1 MNVATRSLQ
10 DIAVGDSLPTLEK
23 KIYLPK
29 MMAYA
34 AATWDFARIHYDAAY
49 SRSQGLPGP
58 VVDGQM
64 LGAFLAQMVQQ
75 WAGPRSFLQSL
86 SFQNRG
92 MVHPGDTLTCGG
104 RVANVQRD
112 VENLLVECDLWLD
125 NQKGERVLGP
135 ASATVSIP
143 FQAEAEE

>member
-23 KIYLPK
+23 KIRLPD
-29 MMAYA
+29 MMAYG
-34 AATWDFARIHYDAAY
+34 AATWDFARIHYDAA
-49 SRSQGLPGP
+49 SARSQGLPGP